1 MRIVLFTMLVA
12 GLVACGDATP
22 PPQAEAPVPPAAVVT
37 QSPCSLLTDEE
48 VAAVIG
54 PLAGP
59 AYRAYGTT
67 PNPAGDL
74 CRFDA
79 ADRRS
84 VVVTVE
90 WQDGAQTIAM
100 MNTVSGIVADGGLA
114 QLKLIDG
121 TTLAGEW
128 DEARVTGCCEFAAL
142 RGDQLVTV
150 NVGGTRASIA
160 DAASIANAAIVRLD
174 QPLLVDDGVAVA
186 AALDREFGRPQPRS
200 VCELIPRAEADALG
214 VAALL
219 TEPVGDDTSCTYQV
233 PLDRDGSSLD
243 VTLNVQWR
251 DGFRE
256 MQTVQSA
263 VGNAAAAIG
272 LSADAAPGEAG
283 PWDAYARSVI
293 GVMAVKRDVLVS
305 VESGPFGQDL
315 ATQFIAKAIENL

>member
-1 MRIVLFTMLVA
+1 MRIVLLMMFVT
-12 GLVACGDATP
+12 GTVACGEPTP
-22 PPQAEAPVPPAAVVT
+22 PAQAEAPAPAPAAVT
-37 QSPCSLLTDEE
+37 RSPCSLLAAEE

-67 PNPAGDL
+67 PNPAGDR

-79 ADRRS
+79 TDLRS
-84 VVVTVE
+84 VVITVE
-90 WQDGAQTIAM
+90 WQGGAQTIAM
-100 MNTVSGIVADGGLA
+100 MNTVSGIVAEGGLA

-142 RGDQLVTV
+142 RGDQMVTV
-150 NVGGTRASIA
+150 NVAGTGASIA
-160 DAASIANAAIVRLD
+160 DAASLANGAIVRLD

-186 AALDREFGRPQPRS
+186 AALDREGGRPQPRS
-200 VCELIPRAEADALG
+200 VCKLVPRSEADALG
-214 VAALL
+214 AAGLL
-219 TEPVGDDTSCTYQV
+219 AEPTGDGTSCTYQV

-256 MQTVQSA
+256 LQMAQSV

-272 LSADAAPGEAG
+272 LSADAPPGESG
-283 PWDAYARSVI
+283 PWDAYASSVI

-315 ATQFIAKAIENL
+315 ATKFIAKAIENL